1 MNLDETFPE
10 ELSQQQVMAMV
21 AAAEARKSKMVALMI
36 ALGAH
41 VLLIG
46 ALLFVVFGE
55 VLERQP
61 NLIISAPYTPLE
73 QLKPAKKD
81 LVQVKAQKPA
91 APSASMSK
99 VIVAQNVVSAIPMPI
114 VDEFDEETVNFGTG
128 FGEGMGSG
136 MGGFGGQGRGGS
148 FFGTPA
154 AGNSIILV
162 IDVST
167 SMDRECGESGI
178 AAIRAEIERTINALT
193 PSSRF
198 NIICFGNLADGF
210 KKGPVGAS
218 SKNKKAAI
226 TFMKDYYTREGFTRS
241 RTGNNYSDKE
251 MPYVP
256 IRPDD
261 FKAMKGT
268 SGGSRYDLAL
278 VAAFEQAPE
287 TIFLLT
293 DGQPSTRLD
302 GQTLSDRDILN
313 IVKKAGRRT
322 GGSKRTVVNGISV
335 NGIAKGF
342 LRDIA
347 KAFRGTVK
355 VIEPKKL

>member
-1 MNLDETFPE
+1 MNLDDTFPE

-21 AAAEARKSKMVALMI
+21 AAAESRRSKIVALMVAI
-36 ALGAH
+36 GAH
-41 VLLIG
+41 VVLIG

-55 VLERQP
+55 VLQP
-61 NLIISAPYTPLE
+61 EPSLIISAPYTPVE
-73 QLKPAKKD
+73 QLKPVKKD

-114 VDEFDEETVNFGTG
+114 VEEFTEDTVNFGSG

-136 MGGFGGQGRGGS
+136 MGGFGGTGQGGS
-148 FFGTPA
+148 FFGTPS
-154 AGNSIILV
+154 AGKSVILV

-167 SMDRECGESGI
+167 SMDRECGANGI
-178 AAIRAEIERTINALT
+178 AAIRSEIERTINAFR
-193 PSSRF
+193 PGSKF

-210 KKGPVGAS
+210 MKKPVSAT

-226 TFMKDYYTREGFTRS
+226 AFMKDYYTRAGFTRT
-241 RTGNNYSDKE
+241 RTADNVSDKGI
-251 MPYVP
+251 PYVK
-256 IRPDD
+256 IRPGD
-261 FKAMKGT
+261 FKATENT

-278 VAAFEQAPE
+278 IAALEQEPE
-287 TIFLLT
+287 TVFLLT
-293 DGQPSTRLD
+293 DGQPSTSRD
-302 GQTLSDRDILN
+302 GRTLSDRDILSL
-313 IVKKAGRRT
+313 VKKAGRRT
-322 GGSKRTVVNGISV
+322 GGTKRTVVNGISV
-335 NGIAKGF
+335 NGIAKAF
-342 LRDIA
+342 LKDIA

>member
-36 ALGAH
+36 AIGAH
-41 VLLIG
+41 VVLIG
-46 ALLFVVFGE
+46 GLLFVVFGE

-114 VDEFDEETVNFGTG
+114 VEEFDEDTVNFGTG

-154 AGNSIILV
+154 A
-162 IDVST
+162 
-167 SMDRECGESGI
+167 
-178 AAIRAEIERTINALT
+178 
-193 PSSRF
+193 
-198 NIICFGNLADGF
+198 
-210 KKGPVGAS
+210 
-218 SKNKKAAI
+218 
-226 TFMKDYYTREGFTRS
+226 
-241 RTGNNYSDKE
+241 
-251 MPYVP
+251 
-256 IRPDD
+256 
-261 FKAMKGT
+261 
-268 SGGSRYDLAL
+268 
-278 VAAFEQAPE
+278 
-287 TIFLLT
+287 
-293 DGQPSTRLD
+293 
-302 GQTLSDRDILN
+302 
-313 IVKKAGRRT
+313 
-322 GGSKRTVVNGISV
+322 
-335 NGIAKGF
+335 
-342 LRDIA
+342 
-347 KAFRGTVK
+347 
-355 VIEPKKL
+355 